1 MDESQPVESIL
12 IVDDRRV
19 ARLRGLTHIDT
30 FLSRQTEELGVIF
43 LLSFRVELEKK
54 KRVTLR
60 M

>member
-43 LLSFRVELEKK
+43 FIELSCRTRKK
-54 KRVTLR
+54 SEYRSV
-60 M
+60 